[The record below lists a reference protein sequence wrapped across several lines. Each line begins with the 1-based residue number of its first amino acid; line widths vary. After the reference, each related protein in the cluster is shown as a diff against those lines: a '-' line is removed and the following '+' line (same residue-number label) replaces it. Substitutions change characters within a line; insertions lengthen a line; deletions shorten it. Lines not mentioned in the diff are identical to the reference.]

1 MDPNLTSFPFSRLD
15 PTSVHHHFVCLLD
28 PIDTTRVIGL
38 VGRVSVLAYL
48 VVLGGADPTR
58 QLARIEG

>member
-15 PTSVHHHFVCLLD
+15 PNFVHHHFVCLLD

-38 VGRVSVLAYL
+38 VGRVSVLAYP
-48 VVLGGADPTR
+48 VVLGEADPTR